1 MRSITSSKFLNKA
14 RTLTFG
20 LEKDA
25 KLILEIKENSIPTFC
40 NLCESFLSSNIDVEA
55 FYRVGVCRACENDFA
70 EPNLELWK
78 GGWRPTI
85 EQVILKKDERNSLL
99 FARYVDAESKIC

>member
-1 MRSITSSKFLNKA
+1 MQSITSSKFQSKA

-25 KLILEIKENSIPTFC
+25 KLILEINKNNISTFC
-40 NLCESFLSSNIDVEA
+40 NLCESFLSSNIDVDA

-70 EPNLELWK
+70 EPNLTLWK
-78 GGWRPTI
+78 EGWRPTG